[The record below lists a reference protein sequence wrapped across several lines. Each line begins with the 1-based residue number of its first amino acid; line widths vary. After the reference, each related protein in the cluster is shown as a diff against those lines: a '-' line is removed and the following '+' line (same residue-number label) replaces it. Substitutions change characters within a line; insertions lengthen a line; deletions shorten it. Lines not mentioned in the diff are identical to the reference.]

1 MTTQICLALGLSLAA
16 TVAEAAPAPAT
27 QEPPFKLP
35 DNVELRADVVYG
47 KGGGRDLKLDLF
59 LPKAGQSPR
68 PGILFIH
75 GGGWSGGNRHAFY
88 RQAAYL
94 ASKRGYVGACIE
106 YRLSGEAKFPAA
118 VEDAKC
124 AVRWLRANAKTYGV
138 DPNRIAGAGGS
149 AGGHLVAMLA
159 LTDRSAGLEGTGGN
173 PELSSR
179 VNLAIVF
186 NGPTDM
192 TALAGRAQTSNPVSS
207 FLGAMPTEKPELYRQ
222 ASPVTFVDKQ
232 APPFLFLHGT
242 ADMTVPIEQAK
253 LLQRKLREVGVQAE
267 LYEAPGA
274 AHGFFN
280 GPPFYEPTLQRME
293 AFLVEHF
300 APQYRT
306 PNPAPRK

>member
-1 MTTQICLALGLSLAA
+1 MTSPLCLVVGLSLAA
-16 TVAEAAPAPAT
+16 TVAEAAPAPA
-27 QEPPFKLP
+27 QDPPFKLP
-35 DNVELRADVVYG
+35 ENVELRADVVYG

-59 LPKAGQSPR
+59 LPKAAPSPR
-68 PGILFIH
+68 PGIVFIH

-124 AVRWLRANAKTYGV
+124 AVRWLRANAQKYGV
-138 DPNRIAGAGGS
+138 DPNRIAAAGGS

-159 LTDRSAGLEGTGGN
+159 VTDKAAGLEGTGGN
-173 PELSSR
+173 AGFSSR

-186 NGPTDM
+186 NGPTDL
-192 TALAGRAQTSNPVSS
+192 TALAGRAQTANPVSS
-207 FLGAMPTEKPELYRQ
+207 FLGALPSEKPELYRQ
-222 ASPVTFVDKQ
+222 AAPVTYVDKQ

-253 LLQRKLREVGVQAE
+253 LLQRKLREAGVQAE
-267 LYEAPGA
+267 LFESPGA
-274 AHGFFN
+274 THGYFN
-280 GPPFYEPTLQRME
+280 RPPFFEPTLQRME

-300 APQYRT
+300 R
-306 PNPAPRK
+306 

>member
-1 MTTQICLALGLSLAA
+1 MTSPFYLAVGLSLVT
-16 TVAEAAPAPAT
+16 TVVEAAPAPAG
-27 QEPPFKLP
+27 QDPPFKLP
-35 DNVELRADVVYG
+35 ENVGLRPDVVYG

-59 LPKAGQSPR
+59 LPKAGPSPR
-68 PGILFIH
+68 PGIVFIH

-94 ASKRGYVGACIE
+94 ASKRGYVGACIG

-124 AVRWLRANAKTYGV
+124 AVRWLRANARAYGV
-138 DPNRIAGAGGS
+138 DPNRIAAAGGS

-159 LTDRSAGLEGTGGN
+159 LTDSAAGLEGTGGN
-173 PELSSR
+173 AGGSSR

-186 NGPTDM
+186 NGVTDL
-192 TALAGRAQTSNPVSS
+192 TPLAGRAQTSNPVSS
-207 FLGAMPTEKPELYRQ
+207 FLGAMPAEKPEVYRQ
-222 ASPVTFVDKQ
+222 ASPVTYVSKQ

-267 LYEAPGA
+267 LDESPGA
-274 AHGFFN
+274 GHGFFN
-280 GPPFYEPTLQRME
+280 RPPFYEPTLRRME

-300 APQYRT
+300 H
-306 PNPAPRK
+306 